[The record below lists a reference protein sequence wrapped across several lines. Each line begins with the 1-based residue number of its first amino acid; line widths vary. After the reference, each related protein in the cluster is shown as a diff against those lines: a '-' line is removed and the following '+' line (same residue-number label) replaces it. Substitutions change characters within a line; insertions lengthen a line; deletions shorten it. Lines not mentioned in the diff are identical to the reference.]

1 MAASHDSDDVQLGLF
16 IKEAAPVPTYRPPA
30 NSAVYRVTLVRES
43 SLPIAEVQV
52 RRSLDS
58 ERLIRTHLASADR
71 EYFVVIML
79 NRKNEV
85 IGMNTVSMGS
95 LTGSVVSPREVFK
108 PAILANA
115 SGIICGHNHPSGDPR
130 PSHEDRTITERLAEA
145 GALLDIRVLDHVI
158 VGDGAEAYY
167 SFADNGGL
175 E

>member
-1 MAASHDSDDVQLGLF
+1 MGTPQYTDDGQLGLF
-16 IKEAAPVPTYRPPA
+16 TAESAPVPPYSPPR
-30 NSAVYRVTLVRES
+30 SVTVYKVTLVREAS
-43 SLPIAEVQV
+43 IPLEQVQV
-52 RRSLDS
+52 CRSLDC
-58 ERLIRTHLASADR
+58 EHLIRRHLAGADR

-79 NRKNEV
+79 NRKNEM
-85 IGMNTVSMGS
+85 IGINTVSIGS

-130 PSHEDRTITERLAEA
+130 PSDEDRTITKRLAKA

-158 VGDGAEAYY
+158 VGDGSTAYY

-175 E
+175 G